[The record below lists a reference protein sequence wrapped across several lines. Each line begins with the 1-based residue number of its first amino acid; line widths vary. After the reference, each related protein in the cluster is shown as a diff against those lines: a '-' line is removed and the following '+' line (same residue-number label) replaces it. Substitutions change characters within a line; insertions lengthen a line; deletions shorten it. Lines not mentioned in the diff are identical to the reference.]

1 VARIFPAELDRLVD
15 ATEDRLGSFGG
26 GPGIGIGFPQAFQEI
41 GNAGLAAGKDLEA
54 GSAGGVPLL
63 VAEAV
68 EVGGRPS
75 VATAPNSSQAL
86 MAAWWVKS

>member
-41 GNAGLAAGKDLEA
+41 GNAAAGKDLEA

-63 VAEAV
+63 VAEAL